1 MRILAVIPARG
12 GSKGMP
18 RKNVRLLAGKPLIYY
33 SIHTALACNVIT
45 DVAVTTDSV
54 EIADLAEQYGAAVV
68 LRSSA
73 LAGDDVTIDPVVHHA
88 TCAMEA
94 RTGTAYDFVVT
105 LQPTTPLL
113 RTETLAQGLDYFF
126 AGAWD
131 TVLSVVNKPR
141 LLWEK
146 RDGEIVP
153 LYGERRNR
161 QNLRPQYLETGAFL
175 ITGRAFVTADSRIGK
190 RVSVFET
197 DEDESVELRTPND
210 WLLAEHRLR
219 RKRIVFRVDGYT
231 KLGLGHIYNC
241 LTMAYSLMMEHDV
254 LLVLHERSREGLKK
268 VQESLLP
275 YVVIHDDAE
284 IDRIIADYRPDIW
297 VNDCLNTDEEYIL
310 HLKERIPRVVTI
322 EDLGTGSEV
331 ADAAVNALYIEA
343 GRADHVYSGYEYVCL
358 REEFQ
363 IEQPRAFSEEV
374 HSVIIMFGGTDPAN
388 LNRKIYR
395 SLLKYAPRHPEIR
408 FSFITGVGYDYE
420 AHGVVTREDCNI
432 FVHPNVPR
440 VSKYMKEADLAIT
453 SQGRAIFELA
463 AMGVPAIVLSQNRR
477 EQTHRFAQMAN
488 GFINLGMGEEVEQSM
503 IENTLDWLIHT
514 PSVRRNMHELLLQY
528 PLREGV
534 ERVRDIILGR
544 GGRTYGV

>member
-12 GSKGMP
+12 GSKGIP
-18 RKNVRLLAGKPLIYY
+18 RKNIRLLAGKPLIDY
-33 SIHTALACNVIT
+33 SIRTARHCSAIT
-45 DVAVTTDSV
+45 DIVLTTDSV
-54 EIADLAEQYGAAVV
+54 EIADLAQQYGADIV
-68 LRSSA
+68 LRPPE
-73 LAGDDVTIDPVVHHA
+73 LATDEATLDPVVYHA
-88 TCAMEA
+88 VCEMEE
-94 RTGTAYDFVVT
+94 RKGTAYDVVIT

-113 RTETLAQGLDYFF
+113 CAETLAKGLEYFCT
-126 AGAWD
+126 GVWD

-141 LLWEK
+141 LFWEK
-146 RDGEIVP
+146 QGDEIVP
-153 LYGERRNR
+153 LYTQRRNR
-161 QNLRPQYLETGAFL
+161 QNMRPQYLETGAFL
-175 ITGRAFVTADSRIGK
+175 ITRRAFVTEGGRIG
-190 RVSVFET
+190 RHVSVFET
-197 DEDESVELRTPND
+197 GEDESIELRTPND
-210 WLLAEHRLR
+210 WLLAEHRLG
-219 RKRIVFRVDGYT
+219 RKRIVFRADGHT
-231 KLGLGHIYNC
+231 KLGMGHIYNC

-254 LLVLHERSREGLKK
+254 LLVLHERSHEGLKK
-268 VQESLLP
+268 VQESFLP
-275 YVVIHDDAE
+275 YIVIRDDAE
-284 IDRIIADYRPDIW
+284 IDRVIEDYQPDIW
-297 VNDCLNTDEEYIL
+297 VNDCLNTDEAYIL
-310 HLKERIPRVVTI
+310 HLKEKVGRVVTI

-331 ADAAVNALYIEA
+331 ADAAINALYIEE
-343 GRADHVYSGYEYVCL
+343 GRAAHVYSGYEYVCL

-363 IEQPRAFSEEV
+363 TEEPRAFSEEV
-374 HSVIIMFGGTDPAN
+374 RSVIIMFGGTDPAN
-388 LNRKIYR
+388 LNQKIYR
-395 SLLKYAPRHPEIR
+395 SLLQYAPRHPAIR
-408 FSFITGVGYDYE
+408 FSFITGVGYDHE

>member
-1 MRILAVIPARG
+1 MRILAVIPARA
-12 GSKGMP
+12 GSKGIP
-18 RKNVRLLAGKPLIYY
+18 RKNIRLLAGKPLIYY
-33 SIHTALACNVIT
+33 SIRTARHCSAIMDIVL
-45 DVAVTTDSV
+45 TTDGM
-54 EIADLAEQYGAAVV
+54 EIADLAQQYGADIVF
-68 LRSSA
+68 RSPE
-73 LAGDDVTIDPVVHHA
+73 LATDEATLDPVVYHA
-88 TCAMEA
+88 VREMEE
-94 RTGTAYDFVVT
+94 RKGTAYDVVIT

-113 RTETLAQGLDYFF
+113 CAETLAKGLEYFCT
-126 AGAWD
+126 GVWD

-141 LLWEK
+141 LFWEK
-146 RDGEIVP
+146 QGDEMVP
-153 LYGERRNR
+153 LYRQRRNR

-175 ITGRAFVTADSRIGK
+175 ITRRAFVTEGSRIGR

-197 DEDESVELRTPND
+197 GEDESIELRTPND
-210 WLLAEHRLR
+210 WILAEHRIG
-219 RKRIVFRVDGYT
+219 RKRIVFRADGHT
-231 KLGLGHIYNC
+231 KLGMGHIYNC

-254 LLVLHERSREGLKK
+254 LLVLHERSHEGLKK
-268 VQESLLP
+268 VQESFLP
-275 YVVIHDDAE
+275 YIVIRDDAE
-284 IDRIIADYRPDIW
+284 IDRVIEDYQPDIW
-297 VNDCLNTDEEYIL
+297 VNDCLNTDEAYIL
-310 HLKERIPRVVTI
+310 HLKEKVGRVVTI

-331 ADAAVNALYIEA
+331 ADAAINALYIEE
-343 GRADHVYSGYEYVCL
+343 GRATHIYSGYEYVCL

-363 IEQPRAFSEEV
+363 TEEPRAFSEEV
-374 HSVIIMFGGTDPAN
+374 RSVIIMFGGTDPAN

-395 SLLKYAPRHPEIR
+395 SLLQYAPRHPAIR
-408 FSFITGVGYDYE
+408 FSFITGVGYDHE

-544 GGRTYGV
+544 GGRSYGV

>member
-1 MRILAVIPARG
+1 MRILAVIPARA
-12 GSKGMP
+12 GSKGIP
-18 RKNVRLLAGKPLIYY
+18 RKNIRLLAGKPLIYY
-33 SIHTALACNVIT
+33 SIRTARHCSAIMDIVL
-45 DVAVTTDSV
+45 TTDSV
-54 EIADLAEQYGAAVV
+54 EIADLAQQYGADIVF
-68 LRSSA
+68 RSPE
-73 LAGDDVTIDPVVHHA
+73 LATDEATLDPVVYHA
-88 TCAMEA
+88 VREMEE
-94 RTGTAYDFVVT
+94 RKGTAYDVVIT

-113 RTETLAQGLDYFF
+113 CAETLAKGLEYFCT
-126 AGAWD
+126 GVWD

-141 LLWEK
+141 LFWEK
-146 RDGEIVP
+146 QGDEMVP
-153 LYGERRNR
+153 LYRQRRNR

-175 ITGRAFVTADSRIGK
+175 ITRRAFVTEGSRIGR

-197 DEDESVELRTPND
+197 SEDESIELRTPND
-210 WLLAEHRLR
+210 WILSEHRIG
-219 RKRIVFRVDGYT
+219 RKRIVFRADGHT
-231 KLGLGHIYNC
+231 KLGMGHIYNC

-254 LLVLHERSREGLKK
+254 LLVLHERSHEGLKK
-268 VQESLLP
+268 VQESFLP
-275 YVVIHDDAE
+275 YIVIRDDAE
-284 IDRIIADYRPDIW
+284 IDRVIEDYQPDIW

-374 HSVIIMFGGTDPAN
+374 RSVIIMFGGTDPAN
-388 LNRKIYR
+388 LNQKIYR
-395 SLLKYAPRHPEIR
+395 SLLEYAPCHPEIR

>member
-12 GSKGMP
+12 GSKGIP
-18 RKNVRLLAGKPLIYY
+18 RKNIRLLAGKPLIYHC
-33 SIHTALACNVIT
+33 IRTAQHCAAIT
-45 DVAVTTDSV
+45 DIAVTTDNA
-54 EIADLAEQYGAAVV
+54 EIADIAEQYGAEVV
-68 LRSSA
+68 LRPAS
-73 LAGDDVTIDPVVHHA
+73 LATDEVTLDPVVHHA
-88 TCAMEA
+88 VGIMEKRHGA
-94 RTGTAYDFVVT
+94 AYDVVVT
-105 LQPTTPLL
+105 LQPTSPLL
-113 RTETLAQGLDYFF
+113 RAETLGKGLEYFR

-131 TVLSVVNKPR
+131 TVLSVVNRPR

-146 RDGEIVP
+146 QDDAMVP
-153 LYGERRNR
+153 LYTERRNR

-175 ITGRAFVTADSRIGK
+175 ITCRSFVTAENRIGD
-190 RVSVFET
+190 RVSVFEM

-210 WLLAEHRLR
+210 WLLAEHRLG
-219 RKRIVFRVDGYT
+219 RKRIAFRADGYT
-231 KLGLGHIYNC
+231 KLGMGHIYNC

-254 LLVLHERSREGLKK
+254 LLILHERSVEGLRK
-268 VQESLLP
+268 VQESFLP

-284 IDRIIADYRPDIW
+284 IDRIVSDYHPDIW
-297 VNDCLNTDEEYIL
+297 VNDCLNTDEAYIL
-310 HLKERIPRVVTI
+310 HLKKNIPRVVTI
-322 EDLGTGSEV
+322 EDLGSGSEV
-331 ADAAVNALYIEA
+331 ADAAINALYIEE
-343 GRADHVYSGYEYVCL
+343 GRAAHVYSGYEYVCL

-363 IEQPRAFSEEV
+363 MEEPRTFSEEV
-374 HSVIIMFGGTDPAN
+374 RSVIIMFGGTDPAN
-388 LNRKIYR
+388 LNHKIYQ
-395 SLLKYAPRHPEIR
+395 SLLKYAPRHPAIR

-432 FVHPNVPR
+432 AVHPNVPR
-440 VSKYMKEADLAIT
+440 VSKYMKDADLAIT

-463 AMGVPAIVLSQNRR
+463 AMGVPAIVLSQNSR

-488 GFINLGMGEEVEQSM
+488 GFINLGMGEEVEQTM

-544 GGRTYGV
+544 GGHYGGA